1 MKKKRFL
8 FRLILILILILLPV
22 TSFTDSFGI
31 DSILSGT
38 LPSSFSATF
47 ASPEYQSLAQ
57 YGKERIEDLNSLM
70 KHLSVEISIRD
81 SLSRTLISI
90 DREPLFSVY
99 ESVDEDKSRKMYSF
113 KPEVVLE
120 NRAENQGS
128 DVLAFVQYLDQHFY
142 KINKLL
148 DSLYPV
154 FEKVPDTF
162 SDFARTEPVTLN
174 FRKIGKAVKRITIRF
189 PADYVNDS
197 FPEALCALTEKEED
211 RQFIQQIVFN
221 GAQRIVL
228 LYDADESLIRISY
241 DGTAGFSSDTLRKVS
256 VNWKCL
262 RTPDQKID
270 DITIKTP
277 AVKGYDKYNLVY
289 TRELDLT
296 DPENCSVTWNYELD
310 LRERDLREKIQF
322 NSDLRSEDNKLTGTL
337 TYNQKQ
343 DNEER
348 KKVLVPSVK
357 KENEG
362 EYAGSLEITDYSGK
376 IMISRMTIGLTIS
389 DGVHFSMPETASV
402 RVISTEEQNRKK
414 EEEDLQTEMARILVS
429 RLMELPKED
438 LAFLSSDIPD
448 DIWDMI
454 SQSLF

>member
-1 MKKKRFL
+1 MKKKL
-8 FRLILILILILLPV
+8 FFFQLILILILFLLPV
-22 TSFTDSFGI
+22 TSFSESFGL
-31 DSILSGT
+31 DSVLSGT
-38 LPSSFSATF
+38 LPTSFSAALT
-47 ASPEYQSLAQ
+47 SPQYQSLAQ
-57 YGKERIEDLNSLM
+57 YGDERIENLNSLI

-81 SLSRTLISI
+81 CLSKTMISI
-90 DREPLFSVY
+90 DQEPLFSVY
-99 ESVDEDKSRKMYSF
+99 ESVDEEKSRRMYSF
-113 KPEVVLE
+113 KPEILLE
-120 NRAENQGS
+120 DRAETEVT
-128 DVLAFVQYLDQHFY
+128 DTLTFVHYLDRHFF
-142 KINKLL
+142 KINRLL

-162 SDFARTEPVTLN
+162 SDLARTEPVTLN
-174 FRKIGKAVKRITIRF
+174 FRKIGKAVKRVTIRF

-211 RQFIQQIVFN
+211 RQFIRQIVFN
-221 GAQRIVL
+221 GAQKIVL
-228 LYDADESLIRISY
+228 LCDADEKLIRISY
-241 DGTAGFSSDTLRKVS
+241 DGTAGLSSDTLRKVS
-256 VNWKCL
+256 VNWKCM
-262 RTPDQKID
+262 RNPDQKID

-289 TRELDLT
+289 TRELDFS
-296 DPENCSVTWNYELD
+296 DPEHCSATWNYELD
-310 LRERDLREKIQF
+310 LRESDIREKIQF
-322 NSDLRSEDNKLTGTL
+322 KSDLRSEDNNLTGSL

-362 EYAGSLEITDYSGK
+362 EYSGSLEITDYSGK
-376 IMISRMTIGLTIS
+376 IIISRITTGLTIS
-389 DGVHFSMPETASV
+389 DGVHFSMPETASA

-414 EEEDLQTEMARILVS
+414 EEEDLQTEMTRILVR

-454 SQSLF
+454 SQSLY